1 MKVKIR
7 QTDGQTETIF
17 NAKKV
22 RREEHGVLIIKEQN
36 EELFIP
42 YQNLSFYLTKK

>member
-7 QTDGQTETIF
+7 QTDGQTEVIE

-22 RREEHGVLIIKEQN
+22 RREEHGVLIIKERR
-36 EELFIP
+36 EEVFIP
-42 YQNLSFYLTKK
+42 YQNLSFYLTKQ